1 MQPLITPPLE
11 VRTFRDINRDLVFY
25 MCKPGPG
32 LLFNGFFVL
41 TYLYVVQSRKIFLVV
56 LSGGVSCR
64 PEGQGKGP
72 VVLEA

>member
-11 VRTFRDINRDLVFY
+11 VLTFRDINRDLVFY

-41 TYLYVVQSRKIFLVV
+41 AYLYVVQSRNFFSSTVC
-56 LSGGVSCR
+56 CR
-64 PEGQGKGP
+64 SEGQGKGP